1 MKKTRRRQE
10 EDMKKTQRHQEED
23 MKKTRRRQEEDM
35 KKTRRRRGHWTTE
48 EYVRIEEEG
57 RISTL
62 FRALEG
68 AAA

>member
-1 MKKTRRRQE
+1 MKKTRRRHENDMKKTQRRQK
-10 EDMKKTQRHQEED
+10 EDMKKTQ
-23 MKKTRRRQEEDM
+23 
-35 KKTRRRRGHWTTE
+35 RRRRGHWTTE
-48 EYVRIEEEG
+48 EYVRSEEEG

>member
-1 MKKTRRRQE
+1 
-10 EDMKKTQRHQEED
+10 
-23 MKKTRRRQEEDM
+23 M